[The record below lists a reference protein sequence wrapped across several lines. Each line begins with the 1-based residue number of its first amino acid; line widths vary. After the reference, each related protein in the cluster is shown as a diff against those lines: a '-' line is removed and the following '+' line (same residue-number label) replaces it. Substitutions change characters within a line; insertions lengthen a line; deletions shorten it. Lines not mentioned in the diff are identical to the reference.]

1 MRNDVLR
8 RMAGWLEIYAKRTL
22 DLETT
27 NIMSETKLEQNQRII
42 LHKRRKEQLRQQ
54 QKLMDILSED
64 QPPQKV
70 GWKGSD
76 EVDVGYYYCP
86 YVPLLKH
93 PPKIIDTDT
102 TA

>member
-1 MRNDVLR
+1 
-8 RMAGWLEIYAKRTL
+8 MA
-22 DLETT
+22 
-27 NIMSETKLEQNQRII
+27 ETKLEQNQRII

-64 QPPQKV
+64 QTQKV
-70 GWKGSD
+70 KWLGAWKAD
-76 EVDVGYYYCP
+76 AGYYYCP
-86 YVPLLKH
+86 YIPLGVTPLKH